1 MELRLFAK
9 IYKPAS
15 SAMTSRRSKQNW
27 LLEFDKSLSSNID
40 PLTGTKRSKDALSQV
55 TLEFKSRDEAIN
67 YAKSNNIP
75 HRVIERERI
84 NRIKRSYADNFSYD
98 RKIPWTH

>member
-15 SAMTSRRSKQNW
+15 SAMTSGRGKQNW

>member
-9 IYKPAS
+9 IYKPAA
-15 SAMTSRRSKQNW
+15 SAMTSGRSKQNW